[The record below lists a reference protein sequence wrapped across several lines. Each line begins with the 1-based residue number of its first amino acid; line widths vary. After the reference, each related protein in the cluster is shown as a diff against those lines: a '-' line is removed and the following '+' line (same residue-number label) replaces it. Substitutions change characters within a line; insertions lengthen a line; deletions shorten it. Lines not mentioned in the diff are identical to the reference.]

1 MISNKILQQIFE
13 FVNTKRAGAAVSTM
27 RPPFS
32 SLFRSCLPLFR
43 FPLFLP
49 FGKFPL
55 ALLALEILL
64 NSGEQAPGQGF
75 KLSFGN
81 TGTIDFWGS
90 GILGT
95 TDTSRAFRWEG
106 VRGGHRTPPFK

>member
-1 MISNKILQQIFE
+1 MISIKILQQIFE

-49 FGKFPL
+49 FSKFPL
-55 ALLALEILL
+55 ALLAFIESENIRHDTAGDSL
-64 NSGEQAPGQGF
+64 N
-75 KLSFGN
+75 L
-81 TGTIDFWGS
+81 
-90 GILGT
+90 ILGNVGAI
-95 TDTSRAFRWEG
+95 D
-106 VRGGHRTPPFK
+106 